1 MIRRILTALTSV
13 LALSGPAIASDLL
26 TAELRPGWR
35 LPDGDHMAALHLKL
49 APGWKTYWRAPG
61 DSGVPPDFDW
71 SGSRN
76 AAGITVDWPA
86 PKVFE
91 LSGMR
96 SIGYTQEVVLPLR
109 VTPRGNGDIR
119 LKGEMTLGLCK
130 DICLPETLRI
140 TADLR
145 ADDTHP
151 DPVIAAALASVPFT
165 EAEAGVRNVTC
176 DIAPAQQGLRL
187 TARID
192 MPKSGGHEETV
203 IEAGNAAI
211 WTSEPE
217 TTRQG
222 STLVT
227 SADLVR
233 LDGGAIALDRSKLRI
248 TVLGKKYAV
257 DIQGCD

>member
-1 MIRRILTALTSV
+1 MIRRILTTLASV
-13 LALSGPAIASDLL
+13 LALSGPALASDML
-26 TAELRPGWR
+26 TAQLRPGWR
-35 LPDGDHMAALHLKL
+35 LPNGDHMAALHLKL

-61 DSGVPPDFDW
+61 DAGVPPEFDW
-71 SGSRN
+71 SGSGN
-76 AAGITVDWPA
+76 AASVTISWPT
-86 PKVFE
+86 PRVFE

-96 SIGYTQEVVLPLR
+96 SIGYVQEVVLPLR

-119 LKGEMTLGLCK
+119 LKGEMMLGLCK
-130 DICLPETLRI
+130 DICMPETLRI
-140 TADLR
+140 TADLP
-145 ADDTHP
+145 ADNTAP

-176 DIAPAQQGLRL
+176 DIAPAAQGLRL

-211 WTSEPE
+211 WASEPE

-222 STLVT
+222 RTLVT
-227 SADLVR
+227 SADLVH
-233 LDGGAIALDRSKLRI
+233 LDGGAIALDRSQVRI